1 MKIVDKYRVWQAP
14 AKLNLFLHIT
24 GQRDDGYHLLQTV
37 FQFLDYGDSLQF
49 NLRDDGLIKR
59 QTDLPGVPESED
71 LVVCAAQLLKQELD
85 ITYGVDIRLDK
96 RLPMGG
102 GLGGGS
108 SDAATTMVA
117 LNQIWDCGLSRD
129 QLCQLGL
136 TLGADIPVFIQGHAA
151 WAEGIGDQLNSINPV
166 EPWFVVL
173 IPAINVP
180 TKAIFS
186 NRSLKRT
193 CSPITI
199 RDFQENS
206 ADLENVCELVVREL
220 YPEVDEALSDLSQF
234 GVARMTGTGACIF
247 AAFATAKLAND
258 VFRVLQPKWSGFVA
272 RGCNISPLYKT
283 AKN

>member
-37 FQFLDYGDSLQF
+37 FQFLDYGDVLQF
-49 NLRDDGLIKR
+49 TLRDDGRIVR
-59 QTDLPGVPESED
+59 QTDLPGVPEAED
-71 LVVCAAQLLKQELD
+71 LVVRAATLLQQEAK
-85 ITYGVDIRLDK
+85 ITHGINIRLDK
-96 RLPMGG
+96 RLPMGS

-108 SDAATTMVA
+108 SDAATTLVA

-129 QLCQLGL
+129 QLAELGL
-136 TLGADIPVFIQGHAA
+136 TLGADVPVFIHGHTA
-151 WAEGIGDQLNSINPV
+151 WAEGVGEQLNSINPV

-173 IPAINVP
+173 KPAINVP

-186 NRSLKRT
+186 HRSLNRS

-206 ADLENVCELVVREL
+206 AQLENVCEPIVRDL
-220 YPEVDEALSDLSQF
+220 YPDVDEALNDLSQF

-258 VFRVLQPKWSGFVA
+258 VFRVLEPKWSGFVA
-272 RGCNISPLYKT
+272 RGCNISPLYKS
-283 AKN
+283 ANI